1 MGKLSQYEQGYRDGM
16 ARTAKV
22 AMEEGI
28 EGVERE
34 LKFRRITNLDP
45 PINVKDLDRFSEPI
59 KNVTYQTLEMAFLSV
74 LHDVFGFGETRLNRV
89 IYGVDKLAAYL
100 EHGWITWFDVIEDL
114 KERFPDMKLKVD
126 DCTEERLVAFYRHP
140 APEDVYDETDYVDKD
155 AWRDLLKHLGFTEQ
169 PPQKGDPEHNT
180 WILDEAGNKL
190 IGYGSKFEQIQAYDT
205 LYGYSLAKD
214 HYDLK

>member
-22 AMEEGI
+22 AKEEGI

-45 PINVKDLDRFSEPI
+45 PVNMKELDKMTERLRDVVFTSLQI
-59 KNVTYQTLEMAFLSV
+59 AYASV
-74 LHDVFGFGETRLNRV
+74 LHDTFGFGEERQKRV
-89 IYGVDKLAAYL
+89 FKSINKMAAYL
-100 EHGWITWFDVIEDL
+100 DNGWMSWLDMVEELRKNPKLPIRVFEMSEEQL
-114 KERFPDMKLKVD
+114 KEV
-126 DCTEERLVAFYRHP
+126 FYRHP
-140 APEDVYDETDYVDKD
+140 EPEDVYTEKDLVDSY
-155 AWRDLLKHLGFTEQ
+155 AWKKLLQYLHFTEDTTLE
-169 PPQKGDPEHNT
+169 KGET
-180 WILDEAGNKL
+180 WILDENGNKL

-214 HYDLK
+214 HYGLD